1 MLLCCILLLL
11 MCNQKANEDS
21 KAHFIEICGDTC
33 STYFFIENQQKVQKK
48 SYINAKDSAL
58 IKRMATNADTITLD
72 IEDDKH

>member
-1 MLLCCILLLL
+1 MLLCCVLLLF
-11 MCNQKANEDS
+11 MCNQKATEDS

-33 STYFFIENQQKVQKK
+33 NTYFFIENQQKVQKK